1 MATVENGIIIAAA
14 FLLAGLV
21 KGVTGLGMPTVS
33 LAILT
38 AALGLKPAMA
48 LLLVPAF
55 VTNVWQALVG
65 GHLGAILRRLWPLLL
80 PLCLTTWLG
89 VSVLARARSDLLAGL
104 LGLAV
109 LVYAVTGL
117 TRIELPPPGR
127 REGWLTPLVGA
138 ASGLLNGMTGAFVVP
153 GVLYLQSLG
162 LPREAFI
169 QAMGVLFATSV
180 TALAASLGNLQ
191 LLSPELALM
200 SAGAVVPALVGMGLG
215 QIVRRRLSDEVFR
228 RIFFS
233 ALLLIGGYIV
243 IVNGLKVAGG

>member
-65 GHLGAILRRLWPLLL
+65 GNLSIILRRLWPLLAA
-80 PLCLTTWLG
+80 LCLTTWLG
-89 VSVLARARSDLLAGL
+89 VSVLARSRSDLLAGL
-104 LGLAV
+104 LGLTV

-117 TRIELPPPGR
+117 TKVELPRPGR

-138 ASGLLNGMTGAFVVP
+138 VSGLFNGMTGAFVVP
-153 GVLYLQSLG
+153 GVLYLQALG
-162 LPREAFI
+162 LSRDLLI
-169 QAMGVLFATSV
+169 QARGRLFALSTA
-180 TALAASLGNLQ
+180 ALALALGTNG
-191 LLSPELALM
+191 LLSPELGAW
-200 SAGAVVPALVGMGLG
+200 SAAAVAPALVGMTLG
-215 QIVRRRLSDEVFR
+215 RRIRRALSEARFR
-228 RIFFS
+228 RVFFV
-233 ALLLIGGYIV
+233 ALLLLGGYIV
-243 IVNGLKVAGG
+243 KTKIRSTQI